1 MRLALTD
8 LFQAKWSARVHEEWM
23 SALLRE
29 RLDLTREQLDRTR
42 RLMDAHV
49 RDALVHNFEDLI
61 ESLHLPDPDDR
72 HVLAAA
78 IRGRADIILTRNL
91 RDFPPNALDP
101 LGIEAWH
108 PDDFIAYLIDLAP
121 NTVVIAA
128 AEHRASLK
136 NPPKTVAEYFTTL
149 EDQGLPQT
157 VMALRSYADG
167 I

>member
-23 SALLRE
+23 DALLRE
-29 RLDLTREQLDRTR
+29 RPDLTQEQLDRTR

-49 RDALVHNFEDLI
+49 RDALVHHFEDLI
-61 ESLHLPDPDDR
+61 EGLHLPDPDDR

-78 IRGRADIILTRNL
+78 IRGRADVILTRNL
-91 RDFPPNALDP
+91 RDFPPNALAP
-101 LGIEAWH
+101 FGIEAWY

-121 NTVVIAA
+121 DTVVSAA

-136 NPPKTVAEYFTTL
+136 NPPKTVAEYLTTL

-157 VMALRSYADG
+157 VMTLRSYTD
-167 I
+167 II